1 MKNKYIPRFSKCRI
15 CSIDNAVEPH
25 QAMTVKQML
34 IAFTKG
40 KDLPDKI
47 GSYDEN
53 PNIDEVGYSVGDRLE
68 AVDYMNAVN
77 QRIALAKKQS
87 EQTTNEVKEI
97 LTETPVENTPVSND

>member
-1 MKNKYIPRFSKCRI
+1 M
-15 CSIDNAVEPH
+15 DNAVEPN

-34 IAFTKG
+34 IAFSTG
-40 KDLPDKI
+40 KDLPAKM

-53 PNIDEVGYSVGDRLE
+53 PNIDEIGYAVGDRLE

-97 LTETPVENTPVSND
+97 LSETSVDNTPVSND